1 MNKKR
6 LIFFFVIL
14 TSMLMVFLFM
24 FNCFSSAFAKRS
36 SSSVHDLTK
45 LTVKKVVGS
54 IFQFGSQPLSVKRY
68 KGARLIS
75 LPKPDFTGE
84 LLEKTIQKRRSV
96 RNYTD
101 GKITLSE
108 FSQLLFAAQGM
119 TGYEQ
124 DYAFR
129 TAPSAGAL
137 YPLEVYAVA
146 MRVEGVEPGIYHYV
160 IGSHELE
167 LVKSGNFKRRLIEA
181 ALGQEM
187 VGEAAVTFIIS
198 AVFDRITFKYGER
211 GYRYVY
217 IEAGHVSQNLFL
229 QSTSLGLGSVCVG
242 AFYDDKM
249 NALINVD
256 GTDEAVIYLHSVGN
270 I

>member
-6 LIFFFVIL
+6 LFLFFVIL
-14 TSMLMVFLFM
+14 TSVIMVFL
-24 FNCFSSAFAKRS
+24 FNCFSSDFAKGNS
-36 SSSVHDLTK
+36 FSVHDLTK
-45 LTVKKVVGS
+45 LTVKKVVSS
-54 IFQFGSQPLSVKRY
+54 IFQSGSQPPGVKRY
-68 KGARLIS
+68 KGAKMIS

-101 GKITLSE
+101 VKITLSE
-108 FSQLLFAAQGM
+108 LSQLLFAAQGM

-124 DYAFR
+124 GYAFR

-137 YPLEVYAVA
+137 YPLEIYALA

-167 LVKSGNFKRRLIEA
+167 LVKSGNFKRRLIDA
-181 ALGQEM
+181 VLGQEM
-187 VGEAAVTFIIS
+187 VGDAAVTFIIS
-198 AVFDRITFKYGER
+198 AVFDRTTFKYGER

-229 QSTSLGLGSVCVG
+229 QSTLLGLGSVCVG

-249 NALINVD
+249 NTLINVD
-256 GTDEAVIYLHSVGN
+256 GIDEAVIYLHSVGN